1 MGIQIVVKTAIVYIV
16 RKVGDNMTKDELFD
30 RFTKELFK
38 LRPIDFIGV
47 AYMFGVDLAEVKT
60 KDGLNIEEIS
70 YRVLKRFTE
79 LSKDKQKEMVKLC
92 RLTNKNNKG
101 SDKNGN
107 RSETE

>member
-1 MGIQIVVKTAIVYIV
+1 
-16 RKVGDNMTKDELFD
+16 MTKDELFD
-30 RFTKELFK
+30 KFTKELFK

-70 YRVLKRFTE
+70 YRILKRFIE
-79 LSKDKQKEMVKLC
+79 LSKDKQKEMLKLC
-92 RLTNKNNKG
+92 KLTNKNNKG
-101 SDKNGN
+101 SGKNGN